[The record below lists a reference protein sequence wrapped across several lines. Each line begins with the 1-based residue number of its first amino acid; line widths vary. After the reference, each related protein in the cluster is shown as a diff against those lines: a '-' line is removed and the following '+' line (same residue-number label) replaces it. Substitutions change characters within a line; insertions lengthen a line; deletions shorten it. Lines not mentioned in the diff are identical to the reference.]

1 MRRWRRGRFWI
12 VWISCLN
19 VRRGFFALRA
29 TTVAPVDW
37 AMPYSPPGVGCG
49 GGEAGGGTGFGGL
62 AGGAGATAGLAGAG
76 GAGLRR
82 GAPPTRNPAPLT
94 SYPHLRGTSIP

>member
-37 AMPYSPPGVGCG
+37 AVPYSPPGVGCG

-62 AGGAGATAGLAGAG
+62 AGGAGATARLAGGGGFGG
-76 GAGLRR
+76 GA
-82 GAPPTRNPAPLT
+82 PTAGKPAPL
-94 SYPHLRGTSIP
+94 PPRPRLWVLL